1 MDPTTEL
8 FCSTVHCLGIFPND
22 FHGPR
27 ACSFSPPSLI
37 CYSFCSFAFCS
48 FSLYFLPLFFNYCSH
63 PVRALSLWPPMSQE
77 KQGDATMWLCW
88 QWHEWPRWQG
98 HLSED
103 LDTGGGGGGR
113 GGGGEGGEKMER
125 MKRGGK
131 DERRGAPVQPLF
143 LFSLFS
149 VVGKEF
155 SVPWVVRERKVEWG
169 EGRGGALNHGG
180 QQANKR
186 QNFNKSWISIS
197 TLALV
202 M

>member
-8 FCSTVHCLGIFPND
+8 FCGTVHCLGIFPND

-27 ACSFSPPSLI
+27 ACSLSPPSLI

-88 QWHEWPRWQG
+88 QWHEWPRWRG

-103 LDTGGGGGGR
+103 LDTGRGRRGGGR
-113 GGGGEGGEKMER
+113 WRRRRRKDGENEKGWER
-125 MKRGGK
+125 WAQGSPGST
-131 DERRGAPVQPLF
+131 LI
-143 LFSLFS
+143 SLFS
-149 VVGKEF
+149 ILHGWEGIL
-155 SVPWVVRERKVEWG
+155 SSLGGSREKG
-169 EGRGGALNHGG
+169 GMRGGGFKSRRTTGKKEAKLQQILN
-180 QQANKR
+180 
-186 QNFNKSWISIS
+186 FY
-197 TLALV
+197 
-202 M
+202 

>member
-103 LDTGGGGGGR
+103 LDTGGEEGAGEVEEKEEKRWREWKGVGKMSAGEPRFNPYFSFLYSPWLGRNSQFPGWFERERWNEER
-113 GGGGEGGEKMER
+113 GGE
-125 MKRGGK
+125 
-131 DERRGAPVQPLF
+131 VL
-143 LFSLFS
+143 
-149 VVGKEF
+149 
-155 SVPWVVRERKVEWG
+155 
-169 EGRGGALNHGG
+169 
-180 QQANKR
+180 
-186 QNFNKSWISIS
+186 
-197 TLALV
+197 
-202 M
+202 